1 MDHNLDIHM
10 YSLKDILDLFDL
22 EFDIEMDDLKRAKK
36 KVLMTHPDKSKLD
49 AKYFLFYKKAFDIV
63 VKFYENQNRQNR
75 EINQQTT
82 QYAANDHNHH
92 DTHTSSN
99 IEQKIKD
106 IDTHEFHNKFNRIF
120 EENMIN
126 TVDSKQNE
134 WFTNESND
142 FSIQEKVT
150 SGNMGKVLD
159 NVRDKQDTVV
169 KYSGVKTL
177 NSHGSAS
184 NEYYDDDENAS
195 YVESDPFSKLKF
207 DDLRKVHKDQTI
219 FNVSE
224 KDYSKV
230 KKYGSVDHFMR
241 ERSNQS
247 IEPLE
252 KQKAE
257 LLLRQQDKQ
266 YRERMMHKEYQSTL
280 KTNEYADKNKSIL
293 SRFLQIKN

>member
-1 MDHNLDIHM
+1 MDHNLDISM
-10 YSLKDILDLFDL
+10 YSLKDILELFDL
-22 EFDIEMDDLKRAKK
+22 DYEISMDDMKRAKK

-75 EINQQTT
+75 EVDSKSTA
-82 QYAANDHNHH
+82 YVANDHNHL
-92 DTHTSSN
+92 DSQSTSN
-99 IEQKIKD
+99 IEKKIKE
-106 IDTHEFHNKFNRIF
+106 IDSRDFHNKFNRIF

-126 TVDSKQNE
+126 AVDSTKND
-134 WFTNESND
+134 WFTNEDNHL
-142 FSIQEKVT
+142 SIQENVT
-150 SGNMGKVLD
+150 SGNMGRVLD
-159 NVRDKQDTVV
+159 NVRNNQESIV

-177 NSHGSAS
+177 NAHSSTS
-184 NEYYDDDENAS
+184 NDYYDEDDSS

-224 KDYSKV
+224 NDYSKV
-230 KKYGSVDHFMR
+230 KKYSSVDHFMR
-241 ERSNQS
+241 ERSSQS
-247 IEPLE
+247 TEPLE

-266 YRERMMHKEYQSTL
+266 YREKMMHKEYQSTL
-280 KTNEYADKNKSIL
+280 RTNEYADKNKSIL